1 MAKKK
6 TTKAKTVKKKA
17 VKNKT
22 AKKEAEP
29 DDADVWSDEDLI
41 EDHEE
46 IALED
51 IDIDSLEFTKLK
63 DLKLDMKDVN
73 IVATIDFVG
82 ETHGKGY
89 GEDPFAIG
97 FLRDGTGEIKMTF
110 WGDDLQSAKP
120 KKKVRIIKASVGEY
134 RGQLQLYP
142 NRQIGIEFL

>member
-6 TTKAKTVKKKA
+6 ATTKKKKKA
-17 VKNKT
+17 VK
-22 AKKEAEP
+22 KKEE
-29 DDADVWSDEDLI
+29 DDDWTDEDLV
-41 EDHEE
+41 EDHENIDME
-46 IALED
+46 E

-63 DLKLDMKDVN
+63 DLKLDMTDVN

-97 FLRDGTGEIKMTF
+97 FLRDKTGEIKMTF
-110 WGDDLQSAKP
+110 WGDDLKEAKP
-120 KKKVRIIKASVGEY
+120 KKKIRIIKASVGQY

-142 NRQIGIEFL
+142 NRQIGIEFLGK